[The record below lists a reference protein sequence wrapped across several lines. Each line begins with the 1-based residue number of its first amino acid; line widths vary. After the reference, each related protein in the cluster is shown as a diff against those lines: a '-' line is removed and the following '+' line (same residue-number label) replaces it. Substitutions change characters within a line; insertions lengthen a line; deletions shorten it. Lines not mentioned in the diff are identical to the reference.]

1 MPRILRLLVVVALLP
16 VALGSAS
23 AEPITLLHF
32 NDFHAQMA
40 LAEEGKLGGI
50 ARLATAVE
58 QVKRENSVRAP
69 QATTMVLVAGD
80 AVQGTPM
87 STLFRGEAEFKCL
100 NLLPVDAMCL
110 GNHEFDYGLPN
121 LHRLIDLARFP
132 VLAAN
137 IRRKV
142 DDTRVFPG
150 VEVRSFGSE
159 RAVIIGLTTPETAVT
174 TMPSNVA
181 NLKFEDPVEVARTLC
196 RRIMGQRDHLIIALT
211 HLGFEDDVKLAQ
223 AVPDLDVIIG
233 GHSHTYLA
241 EPKIVGNTIVVT
253 AEAWGRYLGRLD
265 LEVSGGKVTSHR
277 WGLMPMD
284 SSVPPRAD
292 VQAVVDHYS
301 ELMGAALQKVV
312 GHTAVFLDGERANV
326 RSRETNLGNLIT
338 DAMRAVSGAQIC
350 FQNGGGIRASIE
362 AGPITMA
369 DILKVLPFGNEVAT
383 IELTGQQIMQVLAIA
398 AAKEPGDGGFL
409 QLSGL
414 KVVYS
419 GGKVESATLADGS
432 PLDPAG
438 VYRVGASD
446 FLMQGGDGYTP
457 FTEGRN
463 LYMVGTKLDTAVVS
477 YLTEHGTVSPQVEG
491 RIVIRQ

>member
-1 MPRILRLLVVVALLP
+1 MLRRLRLLTVVAAMLLTLII
-16 VALGSAS
+16 AA

-32 NDFHAQMA
+32 NDFHGQMP

-50 ARLATAVE
+50 ARIATAIE
-58 QVKRENSVRAP
+58 QIKRENAARANQP
-69 QATTMVLVAGD
+69 ATLVLLAGD

-100 NLLPVDAMCL
+100 NLLPVDAMCV

-121 LHRLIDLARFP
+121 LHRLIGMAQFP
-132 VLAAN
+132 VLSAN
-137 IRRKV
+137 IRRRL

-181 NLKFEDPVEVARTLC
+181 NLKFEDPIEVARTLC

-211 HLGFEDDVKLAQ
+211 HLGFEEDLKLAR

-241 EPKIVGNTIVVT
+241 EPEIVGNTIVVS
-253 AEAWGRYLGRLD
+253 AEAWGKYLGRLD
-265 LEVSGGKVTSHR
+265 LTVEAGKVTSHH
-277 WGLMPMD
+277 WQLIPIDGSLA
-284 SSVPPRAD
+284 SRAD

-301 ELMGAALQKVV
+301 ALMGEALRKVV
-312 GHTAVFLDGERANV
+312 GHTTVFLDGERANV

-338 DAMRAVSGAQIC
+338 DAMCLVSGAQIC
-350 FQNGGGIRASIE
+350 FQNGGGIRASIA
-362 AGPITMA
+362 AGPITME

-383 IELTGQQIMQVLAIA
+383 VELTGEQVRQVLEIA
-398 AAKEPGDGGFL
+398 AAREPGDGGFL

-419 GGKVESATLADGS
+419 GGKVESVTLADGS
-432 PLDPAG
+432 PLDPNRR
-438 VYRVGASD
+438 YRVGTND

-457 FTEGRN
+457 FTQGAN
-463 LYMVGTKLDTAVVS
+463 PYMVGTKLDTAVVS
-477 YLTEHGTVSPQVEG
+477 YLTAHGTVAPAVEG
-491 RIVIRQ
+491 RIVIR